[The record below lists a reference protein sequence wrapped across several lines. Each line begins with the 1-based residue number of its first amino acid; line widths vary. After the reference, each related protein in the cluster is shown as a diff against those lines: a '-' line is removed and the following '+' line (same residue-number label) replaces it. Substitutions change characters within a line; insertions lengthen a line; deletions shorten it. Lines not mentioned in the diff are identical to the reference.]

1 MSMVDGPCTA
11 TSPGKEEAE
20 MTPELFHLETIS
32 PSLQKWGC
40 PQILALP
47 TPTNH
52 GIWNQRT
59 CQYLFYSWYLLP
71 HPSGSGSKLCPHG
84 SIMEIFPCPDLFP
97 LCITSPIVWAHIFIG
112 QNQFPGLSGFKTPFS
127 HTLSSFQPF
136 PKGQGQ
142 AERELLN
149 QYCFGLNALWN
160 CTSDFLCGQTDPY
173 VDYFSASFLVAGDL
187 LHQTLA
193 WLPLLSIAE
202 HGYI

>member
-1 MSMVDGPCTA
+1 MPIA
-11 TSPGKEEAE
+11 
-20 MTPELFHLETIS
+20 IS
-32 PSLQKWGC
+32 
-40 PQILALP
+40 
-47 TPTNH
+47 
-52 GIWNQRT
+52 
-59 CQYLFYSWYLLP
+59 LFYSWYLLP
-71 HPSGSGSKLCPHG
+71 HPSGSGSKPCPHG

-97 LCITSPIVWAHIFIG
+97 LCITSPIVWAHIFIRV
-112 QNQFPGLSGFKTPFS
+112 NQSTGVSGFKTPFS

-149 QYCFGLNALWN
+149 QYCCGLNALWN
-160 CTSDFLCGQTDPY
+160 CTSDFLCRPTDPY
-173 VDYFSASFLVAGDL
+173 VDYFSASFLVAGGL